1 MIIFINKIE
10 ENLTVAMDSHKYLS
24 AKSAGFI
31 FSLGSYEI
39 KPLPRFPF
47 FVYFSVYGLVFRVG

>member
-1 MIIFINKIE
+1 
-10 ENLTVAMDSHKYLS
+10 MDSHKYLS